1 VAVNLKRF
9 YLWFPTG
16 LNCRPPNCLLNKAKT
31 LLAMPRNLLPIFFF
45 QEAFPIAIGNWQLA
59 MHLPAAFMP
68 L

>member
-1 VAVNLKRF
+1 
-9 YLWFPTG
+9 
-16 LNCRPPNCLLNKAKT
+16 
-31 LLAMPRNLLPIFFF
+31 MPRNLLHISFF